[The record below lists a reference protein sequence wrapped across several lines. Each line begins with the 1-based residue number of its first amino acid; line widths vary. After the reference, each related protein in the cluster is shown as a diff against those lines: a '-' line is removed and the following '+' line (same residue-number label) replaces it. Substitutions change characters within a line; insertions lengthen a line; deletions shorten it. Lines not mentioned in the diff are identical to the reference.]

1 MDWDVGKERA
11 MFTTRL
17 ISGIILVLLSV
28 VVVGQGGVLL
38 FGVTALISA
47 IGLFELYRVLG
58 IERKSLAAV
67 GYATAC
73 SYYGIL
79 WFEGQKYFGEFPGH
93 RDFVFEEKENCILK
107 DALRWLDIYFSRQKP
122 DFLPKLHLIGTDF
135 QREVW
140 DILLEI
146 PYGQT
151 VTYGEI
157 ARKIADKRGL
167 KTMSAQAVG
176 GAVGHNRVSVIVP
189 CHRVIGSDGSL
200 TGYAGG
206 IERKIRLLDI
216 EQPDFI
222 RTIPEF

>member
-1 MDWDVGKERA
+1 MASDGN
-11 MFTTRL
+11 
-17 ISGIILVLLSV
+17 
-28 VVVGQGGVLL
+28 
-38 FGVTALISA
+38 ALT
-47 IGLFELYRVLG
+47 G
-58 IERKSLAAV
+58 
-67 GYATAC
+67 
-73 SYYGIL
+73 L
-79 WFEGQKYFGEFPGH
+79 WFDGQKYFAEGLAETAAAKTLP
-93 RDFVFEEKENCILK
+93 VFDE
-107 DALRWLDIYFSRQKP
+107 AMRWLDIYFSGQKP

-206 IERKIRLLDI
+206 IERKIKLLNI
-216 EQPDFI
+216 EQPDLI
-222 RTIPEF
+222 RTIPKF

>member
-1 MDWDVGKERA
+1 MIYRTYYLSPLGK
-11 MFTTRL
+11 ML
-17 ISGIILVLLSV
+17 
-28 VVVGQGGVLL
+28 
-38 FGVTALISA
+38 
-47 IGLFELYRVLG
+47 
-58 IERKSLAAV
+58 LAADNL
-67 GYATAC
+67 GLAGAW
-73 SYYGIL
+73 L
-79 WFEGQKYFGEFPGH
+79 EGQKYFGEFPEH
-93 RDFVFEEKENCILK
+93 MNFVFEEKENCILK
-107 DALRWLDIYFSRQKP
+107 NALRWLDIYFSGQKP

-135 QREVW
+135 QKEVW
-140 DILLEI
+140 NILLEI

-216 EQPDFI
+216 ENGSCLKS
-222 RTIPEF
+222 

>member
-1 MDWDVGKERA
+1 MIYR
-11 MFTTRL
+11 TYY
-17 ISGIILVLLSV
+17 LS
-28 VVVGQGGVLL
+28 
-38 FGVTALISA
+38 S
-47 IGLFELYRVLG
+47 LG
-58 IERKSLAAV
+58 RMLLAADDMGLV
-67 GYATAC
+67 GA
-73 SYYGIL
+73 

-93 RDFVFEEKENCILK
+93 RNFVFEEKENHILK
-107 DALRWLDIYFSRQKP
+107 NALRWLDIYFSGQKP

-157 ARKIADKRGL
+157 ARKIADKHGL

-206 IERKIRLLDI
+206 IERKIRLLNI
-216 EQPDFI
+216 EQPDLI
-222 RTIPEF
+222 RTIPKF

>member
-1 MDWDVGKERA
+1 MA
-11 MFTTRL
+11 YTTDYQ
-17 ISGIILVLLSV
+17 SP
-28 VVVGQGGVLL
+28 
-38 FGVTALISA
+38 
-47 IGLFELYRVLG
+47 LG
-58 IERKSLAAV
+58 TIFLAADEK
-67 GYATAC
+67 GLT
-73 SYYGIL
+73 GL
-79 WFEGQKYFGEFPGH
+79 WLEGQKYYAAQIKK
-93 RDFVFEEKENCILK
+93 EECRQEEAPVLKETK
-107 DALRWLDIYFSRQKP
+107 RWLDIYFSGQKP

-146 PYGQT
+146 SYGQT

-176 GAVGHNRVSVIVP
+176 SAVGHNRVSVIVP

>member
-1 MDWDVGKERA
+1 MIYR
-11 MFTTRL
+11 TYY
-17 ISGIILVLLSV
+17 LSP
-28 VVVGQGGVLL
+28 
-38 FGVTALISA
+38 
-47 IGLFELYRVLG
+47 LG
-58 IERKSLAAV
+58 RMLLAADDMGLV
-67 GYATAC
+67 GA
-73 SYYGIL
+73 
-79 WFEGQKYFGEFPGH
+79 WFEGQKYCGEFPGH

-107 DALRWLDIYFSRQKP
+107 DALRWLDIYFSGQKP

-206 IERKIRLLDI
+206 IERKIKLLDI
-216 EQPDFI
+216 ENGSCLKS
-222 RTIPEF
+222 

>member
-1 MDWDVGKERA
+1 M
-11 MFTTRL
+11 
-17 ISGIILVLLSV
+17 
-28 VVVGQGGVLL
+28 
-38 FGVTALISA
+38 
-47 IGLFELYRVLG
+47 
-58 IERKSLAAV
+58 
-67 GYATAC
+67 
-73 SYYGIL
+73 
-79 WFEGQKYFGEFPGH
+79 
-93 RDFVFEEKENCILK
+93 
-107 DALRWLDIYFSRQKP
+107 DIYFSGQKP

-151 VTYGEI
+151 VTYSEI

-189 CHRVIGSDGSL
+189 CHRVIGSNGSL

-206 IERKIRLLDI
+206 IERKIKLLDI
-216 EQPDFI
+216 ENGSCLKP
-222 RTIPEF
+222 

>member
-1 MDWDVGKERA
+1 MIYRTYYLSPLGR
-11 MFTTRL
+11 M
-17 ISGIILVLLSV
+17 LL
-28 VVVGQGGVLL
+28 
-38 FGVTALISA
+38 AA
-47 IGLFELYRVLG
+47 DDIGL
-58 IERKSLAAV
+58 V
-67 GYATAC
+67 GA
-73 SYYGIL
+73 
-79 WFEGQKYFGEFPGH
+79 WFKGQKYFGEFPGH

-107 DALRWLDIYFSRQKP
+107 DALRWLDIYFSGQKP

-216 EQPDFI
+216 ENGSCLKP
-222 RTIPEF
+222 

>member
-1 MDWDVGKERA
+1 MTYTYHYDSPLG
-11 MFTTRL
+11 
-17 ISGIILVLLSV
+17 GITLSSN
-28 VVVGQGGVLL
+28 G
-38 FGVTALISA
+38 T
-47 IGLFELYRVLG
+47 ELTG
-58 IERKSLAAV
+58 
-67 GYATAC
+67 
-73 SYYGIL
+73 L
-79 WFEGQKYFGEFPGH
+79 WFDGQKYFGDTLPKEY
-93 RDFVFEEKENCILK
+93 EEKPLPIFEQSVH
-107 DALRWLDIYFSRQKP
+107 WLDIYFSGQKP

>member
-1 MDWDVGKERA
+1 MIYRTYYLSPLGR
-11 MFTTRL
+11 
-17 ISGIILVLLSV
+17 ILL
-28 VVVGQGGVLL
+28 
-38 FGVTALISA
+38 AA
-47 IGLFELYRVLG
+47 DDIGLIGV
-58 IERKSLAAV
+58 
-67 GYATAC
+67 
-73 SYYGIL
+73 

-93 RDFVFEEKENCILK
+93 MNYVFEEKVNHILK
-107 DALRWLDIYFSRQKP
+107 DALRWLDIYFSGQKP

-176 GAVGHNRVSVIVP
+176 SAVGHNRISVIVP

-222 RTIPEF
+222 RTIPKF

>member
-1 MDWDVGKERA
+1 MIYR
-11 MFTTRL
+11 TYY
-17 ISGIILVLLSV
+17 LSP
-28 VVVGQGGVLL
+28 
-38 FGVTALISA
+38 
-47 IGLFELYRVLG
+47 LG
-58 IERKSLAAV
+58 RMLLAADDMGLAGV
-67 GYATAC
+67 
-73 SYYGIL
+73 
-79 WFEGQKYFGEFPGH
+79 WFEGLKYFGVFPGH
-93 RDFVFEEKENCILK
+93 MDFSFEENENHILK
-107 DALRWLDIYFSRQKP
+107 DALRWLDIYFSGQKP

-222 RTIPEF
+222 RTIPKF

>member
-1 MDWDVGKERA
+1 MIYR
-11 MFTTRL
+11 TYY
-17 ISGIILVLLSV
+17 LS
-28 VVVGQGGVLL
+28 
-38 FGVTALISA
+38 S
-47 IGLFELYRVLG
+47 LG
-58 IERKSLAAV
+58 RMLLAADDMGLV
-67 GYATAC
+67 GA
-73 SYYGIL
+73 
-79 WFEGQKYFGEFPGH
+79 WFEGQKYFGEFPEH
-93 RDFVFEEKENCILK
+93 RNFVFEEKENHILK
-107 DALRWLDIYFSRQKP
+107 NALRWLDIYFSGQKP

-206 IERKIRLLDI
+206 IERKIRLLNI

-222 RTIPEF
+222 RTIPKF

>member
-1 MDWDVGKERA
+1 MAERGRFA
-11 MFTTRL
+11 PTPSGRMHLGNVFSAL
-17 ISGIILVLLSV
+17 IAWLSVRAAHGELVLRIEDLDT
-28 VVVGQGGVLL
+28 LRC
-38 FGVTALISA
+38 SA
-47 IGLFELYRVLG
+47 
-58 IERKSLAAV
+58 
-67 GYATAC
+67 
-73 SYYGIL
+73 
-79 WFEGQKYFGEFPGH
+79 
-93 RDFVFEEKENCILK
+93 ENAEILK
-107 DALRWLDIYFSRQKP
+107 DDLRWLYIYFSGQKP

-176 GAVGHNRVSVIVP
+176 GAVGHNRVSVVVP
-189 CHRVIGSDGSL
+189 CHRVIGSNGSL

-206 IERKIRLLDI
+206 IERKIKLLDI
-216 EQPDFI
+216 ENGSCLKS
-222 RTIPEF
+222 

>member
-1 MDWDVGKERA
+1 MIYK
-11 MFTTRL
+11 TYY
-17 ISGIILVLLSV
+17 LSP
-28 VVVGQGGVLL
+28 
-38 FGVTALISA
+38 
-47 IGLFELYRVLG
+47 LG
-58 IERKSLAAV
+58 RMLLAADDMGLV
-67 GYATAC
+67 GA
-73 SYYGIL
+73 
-79 WFEGQKYFGEFPGH
+79 WFEGQKYFGEFPRH
-93 RDFVFEEKENCILK
+93 RNFVFVEKENHILK
-107 DALRWLDIYFSRQKP
+107 DTLHWLDIYFSGQKP

-140 DILLEI
+140 NILLEI

-189 CHRVIGSDGSL
+189 CHRVRGSDGSL

-216 EQPDFI
+216 ENGSCLKS
-222 RTIPEF
+222 

>member
-1 MDWDVGKERA
+1 M
-11 MFTTRL
+11 
-17 ISGIILVLLSV
+17 
-28 VVVGQGGVLL
+28 
-38 FGVTALISA
+38 
-47 IGLFELYRVLG
+47 
-58 IERKSLAAV
+58 
-67 GYATAC
+67 
-73 SYYGIL
+73 
-79 WFEGQKYFGEFPGH
+79 
-93 RDFVFEEKENCILK
+93 EECC
-107 DALRWLDIYFSRQKP
+107 WLDIYFSGQKP

-167 KTMSAQAVG
+167 KTMSDQAVG

-216 EQPDFI
+216 ENGSCLKS
-222 RTIPEF
+222 